1 MLISQALPQLTSTP
15 ILFAMASSG
24 TEVSEVRENDVV
36 EQMAG
41 SKRSFR
47 LKCFELA
54 DRWFNRLIR
63 LTTALHECFW
73 LGFLSVDDLNSVTAE
88 HYGNSRLYASATH
101 NLSGLAGWET
111 SALQRYFR
119 PRSRILVAA
128 AGGGREVLALRKV
141 GFAADGF
148 ECSLS
153 LVRVSHEIFD
163 QVGEP
168 NYVVHCP
175 PDSVPPGPSI
185 YNGLIVGWTAYTHIP
200 TRLRRIFFLRAL
212 RARALPQSPILIS
225 FFTRRADSRYDVFI
239 HRTAMFCRFFL
250 RGRKEPLE
258 LGDRLSFGR
267 YVRCFTD
274 SEVEAELRAAG
285 FRLAHF
291 CEEGDSGHAVGIA
304 E

>member
-1 MLISQALPQLTSTP
+1 MLISQALPLLTSTP

-24 TEVSEVRENDVV
+24 TEVSEIRENDVV
-36 EQMAG
+36 EQIVG
-41 SKRSFR
+41 SKLNFR

-54 DRWFNRLIR
+54 DRCFNRLLR
-63 LTTALHECFW
+63 LVTALHESFW
-73 LGFLSVDDLNSVTAE
+73 LGFLSVDDLNAATAE

-101 NLSGLAGWET
+101 NLSGLTIWET

-128 AGGGREVLALRKV
+128 AGGGREILALRKA
-141 GFAADGF
+141 GFEADGF
-148 ECSLS
+148 DCSLS
-153 LVRVSHEIFD
+153 LVRVSQEIFD

-200 TRLRRIFFLRAL
+200 TRLRRISFLRAL
-212 RARALPQSPILIS
+212 RARALAQSPILIS
-225 FFTRRADSRYDVFI
+225 FFTRRADSRYDALI
-239 HRTAMFCRFFL
+239 HRTAMFCQFFL
-250 RGRKEPLE
+250 RGRKERLE

-267 YVRCFTD
+267 YVHCFTIG
-274 SEVEAELRAAG
+274 EIEEELRAAG
-285 FRLAHF
+285 FHVAHF
-291 CEEGDSGHAVGIA
+291 CEEGDAGHAVGIA